1 MVQLS
6 LCEASRR
13 SAGKRGMWQQA
24 SGSVY
29 RMTLSKAMGL
39 LEFKDKFCSF
49 ALICYFLQLP
59 PSERFLGNIRTGWG
73 NWNVKTKRMRP
84 WVLFSD
90 SMRWKNSFL
99 WGLRRGTPRAKRRYS
114 CFVSPPTFYYFQT
127 CSKVESIVQLT
138 HMYTHHLGCASNI
151 SLCLFCRTS
160 IHLSGTLSLDW
171 LSHS

>member
-1 MVQLS
+1 MAQEGIRSRVMVQLS

-114 CFVSPPTFYYFQT
+114 CFVSPPTFYYFQ
-127 CSKVESIVQLT
+127 KQL
-138 HMYTHHLGCASNI
+138 LCGCACLLIQSTI
-151 SLCLFCRTS
+151 PEGWFIILILCTHIFT
-160 IHLSGTLSLDW
+160 
-171 LSHS
+171 